1 MLLFFIEEVIKL
13 FSRIKK
19 IRQALDMTQQE
30 FADRLQIKRGA
41 IANYESGRNQPIDA
55 VVSLICREFNV
66 SENWLRYGEGDMFV
80 EDDVFNLDD
89 FARQHGATAAELEF
103 LKVYFELDKNVR
115 MALVNHFSNKFQ
127 IKTSLFDEV
136 PNTASKLE
144 ASNAVEKEDENVG

>member
-1 MLLFFIEEVIKL
+1 
-13 FSRIKK
+13 
-19 IRQALDMTQQE
+19 
-30 FADRLQIKRGA
+30 
-41 IANYESGRNQPIDA
+41 
-55 VVSLICREFNV
+55 
-66 SENWLRYGEGDMFV
+66 MFV